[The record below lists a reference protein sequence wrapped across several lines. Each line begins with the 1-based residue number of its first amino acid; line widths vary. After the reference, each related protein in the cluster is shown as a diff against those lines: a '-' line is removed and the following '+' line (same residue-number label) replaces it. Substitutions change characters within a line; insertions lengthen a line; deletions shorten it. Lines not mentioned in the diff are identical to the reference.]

1 MKRKKVLQA
10 EPVKTKKEG
19 RVITVQE
26 ADEIL
31 ILNMYQD
38 RKLTDRYAMNT
49 QTGEYEV
56 YDPENGTWRIEKAC
70 VAAAGDRYMY
80 LYEIEAKIEYDPPG
94 AEGLIKKKLNGGGWW
109 GEGMHLLDN
118 VESSYLR
125 DKKEQ
130 KEERRLQRLRD
141 LMDSVPGLPGDF
153 KAWIRERN
161 GKEYAFWDKEKKL
174 YWCTACNGC
183 HTAGALP
190 GKHNEAAT
198 CPDSGKPVTIKRR
211 TSSVEERMKVCLM
224 QNVNEKMSVCRHFD
238 VMVHWEKNWQNIRL
252 SEAVRIMP
260 QRNILKY
267 ACRIYYNQWNR
278 DDIGCSWDR
287 GNQGNRRTGS
297 CYLYPGGIREC
308 LQGTAYA
315 VWIKVYEIMAAAGQK
330 ADYNGL
336 MYAGTGGGRMPGLM
350 EYLVKGRFR
359 RMAEELS
366 EKAWNIL
373 QWGVKCPVNMRGDT
387 AKEVFGCDMQK
398 VNRIRAADGGLLMVE
413 WMQWSEQHGK
423 KIPDETLSWLSGHKI
438 RPQDLDGIPLSPQ
451 ALMNYI
457 TRQKETTYKNMKEAQ
472 VLSQYADY
480 LGMCRKLKKDMSDE
494 MIYRP
499 GELKRRHDEAVAELE
514 KERIIEQMKENR
526 EAAEKREK
534 ELQERYPGAE
544 ENLHEIREIYQ
555 YTGEEYRVVVP
566 EKLSEIILEG
576 RALHHCAGS
585 SERYFERIMNRET
598 YIFFLRR
605 TDAPDVPYYTL
616 EVEPGG
622 TIRQHR
628 TMFDEETGIE
638 EIRKFLRMWQQ
649 AVKKRLTHREKE
661 AAKIS
666 AVKRQENL
674 EELKQKNNTRVL
686 KALMEDFMEAV

>member
-1 MKRKKVLQA
+1 MKRKKVLQT

-38 RKLTDRYAMNT
+38 RRLTDRYAMNT

-70 VAAAGDRYMY
+70 VAATGDRYAY

-94 AEGLIKKKLNGGGWW
+94 AKGLIKKKLNGGGWW

-183 HTAGALP
+183 HTADALP
-190 GKHNEAAT
+190 GKHNETAV

-211 TSSVEERMKVCLM
+211 TSAVEERMKVCLM

-238 VMVHWEKNWQNIRL
+238 VLVRWEKNWQNIRL

-260 QRNILKY
+260 QRNNPKY
-267 ACRIYYNQWNR
+267 ACRIYYNQWSR
-278 DDIGCSWDR
+278 DGLGCSWDR
-287 GNQGNRRTGS
+287 GNPGNRRTGS
-297 CYLYPGGIREC
+297 SYLYPGGIREC
-308 LQGTAYA
+308 LNGTAYA
-315 VWIKVYEIMAAAGQK
+315 VWIRTYEIMAAAGQK

-359 RMAEELS
+359 RMAQELS
-366 EKAWNIL
+366 EKVWNIL
-373 QWGVKCPVNMRGDT
+373 QWGEKSPIDMRGDT

-413 WMQWSEQHGK
+413 WMQWSEQNGK

-438 RPQDLDGIPLSPQ
+438 HPRDLDGILLSPQ

-457 TRQKETTYKNMKEAQ
+457 IRQKETTYKNMKEAQ

-499 GELKRRHDEAVAELE
+499 RELKRRHDEAVAELE

-534 ELQERYPGAE
+534 ELQER
-544 ENLHEIREIYQ
+544 
-555 YTGEEYRVVVP
+555 
-566 EKLSEIILEG
+566 
-576 RALHHCAGS
+576 
-585 SERYFERIMNRET
+585 
-598 YIFFLRR
+598 
-605 TDAPDVPYYTL
+605 
-616 EVEPGG
+616 
-622 TIRQHR
+622 
-628 TMFDEETGIE
+628 
-638 EIRKFLRMWQQ
+638 
-649 AVKKRLTHREKE
+649 
-661 AAKIS
+661 
-666 AVKRQENL
+666 
-674 EELKQKNNTRVL
+674 
-686 KALMEDFMEAV
+686 

>member
-1 MKRKKVLQA
+1 MKRKKALQT
-10 EPVKTKKEG
+10 EPAKTKKMG

-26 ADEIL
+26 ADELL

-38 RKLTDRYAMNT
+38 RKLTDRYVMNT

-56 YDPENGTWRIEKAC
+56 YNPDTGTWRIEKAC
-70 VAAAGDRYMY
+70 VAATRDRYVY
-80 LYEIEAKIEYDPPG
+80 LYENNAKITYDPPE
-94 AEGLIKKKLNGGGWW
+94 AKGLIKQKLNGGGWW
-109 GEGMHLLDN
+109 GEGLLLLDN
-118 VESSYLR
+118 VESSYLSDQR
-125 DKKEQ
+125 ER

-141 LMDSVPGLPGDF
+141 LMDSVPALPEDF
-153 KAWIRERN
+153 KEWIWERN

-183 HTAGALP
+183 HTADVLP
-190 GKHNEAAT
+190 GKHNEAAV
-198 CPDSGKPVTIKRR
+198 CPDSKKTVTVKRR

-238 VMVHWEKNWQNIRL
+238 VLVRWEKNWKDIRL

-260 QRNILKY
+260 QRHDPKY
-267 ACRIYYNQWNR
+267 ACKIYYNQWAR
-278 DDIGCSWDR
+278 DDHGCGWDQ
-287 GNQGNRRTGS
+287 GNPANRRTGS

-308 LQGTAYA
+308 LDGTAYA
-315 VWIKVYEIMAAAGQK
+315 AWIRTYETMAAAGQK
-330 ADYNGL
+330 ADYNEL
-336 MYAGTGGGRMPGLM
+336 MEAGTGGGRMPGMM

-359 RMAEELS
+359 RMAEEIS
-366 EKAWNIL
+366 IRAWYYL
-373 QWGVKCPVNMRGDT
+373 QWGERSPINMRGDT

-398 VNRIRAADGGLLMVE
+398 VNRIRAADGGLLMAE
-413 WMQWSEQHGK
+413 WMQWSERTGK
-423 KIPDETLSWLSGHKI
+423 KIPDAALSWVSKYKI
-438 RPQDLDGIPLSPQ
+438 HPRELEGIPLSPQ

-457 TRQKETTYKNMKEAQ
+457 TRQKETSYQKMRVEQ
-472 VLSQYADY
+472 VISQYADY
-480 LGMCRKLKKDMSDE
+480 LGMCRRLGKDLADE

-499 GELKRRHDEAVAELE
+499 RELKRRHDEAVAELE

-555 YTGEEYRVVVP
+555 YTGEEYRVIVP

-585 SERYFERIMNRET
+585 TDRYFERIMNRET

-605 TDAPDVPYYTL
+605 TDAPEVPYYTL

-628 TMFDEETGIE
+628 TMYDEETGIE
-638 EIRKFLRMWQQ
+638 EVRKFLRMWQQ
-649 AVKKRLTHREKE
+649 AVKKRLTHRERE
-661 AAKIS
+661 AAKVS

-674 EELKQKNNTRVL
+674 EELKQNNNTRVL